1 VGTYQPCVCNLPL
14 DEWIVNTKHKEM
26 NQKQKKNRE
35 IIQMTKSQ
43 LKAKTGS
50 FKMSKGWSPKTW
62 AMARRNQVKQL
73 VLKKR
78 QIRAQHH

>member
-1 VGTYQPCVCNLPL
+1 
-14 DEWIVNTKHKEM
+14 M

-50 FKMSKGWSPKTW
+50 FEMSKGWSPKTW
-62 AMARRNQVKQL
+62 ATTRHNQAK
-73 VLKKR
+73 
-78 QIRAQHH
+78 